1 MKKYFVKYAIEIT
14 NFDYFILFNSFMFLM
29 MCTFVYYDRFIEY
42 RGVSNIVE
50 FFIYAS
56 VIFAIIAVTWSKFRY
71 LHVNL
76 PLLIMIEFGILMH
89 FAGAFL
95 QVDGHRLYDSR
106 FFEIRYDKYVHF
118 VNAMIA
124 TFVTIYVFSKRG
136 FPQTNFMLFI
146 AILSVLGLGGINE
159 VIEFVV
165 TLTVKH
171 NGVGAY
177 NNNMLDLVAN
187 LFGSIT
193 AIFSYKYL
201 LKKYFYTFEYK

>member
-1 MKKYFVKYAIEIT
+1 MKNYLRKRGIEVT
-14 NFDYFILFNSFMFLM
+14 SFDYFILFNSVLFLL
-29 MCTFVYYDRFIEY
+29 MCIFVYYDRFIAY
-42 RGVSNIVE
+42 RGEGNIVE

-56 VIFAIIAVTWSKFRY
+56 VIFAIIAVAWSKFRY

-76 PLLIMIEFGILMH
+76 PILIMIEVGILMH
-89 FAGAFL
+89 FAGAFV

-124 TFVTIYVFSKRG
+124 TFVTIYIFAKRK
-136 FPQTNFMLFI
+136 FPDTHFMLLV
-146 AILSVLGLGGINE
+146 AVLTVLGLGGINE
-159 VIEFVV
+159 IVEFVV
-165 TLTVKH
+165 TLTVEH

-187 LFGSIT
+187 FFGSLT
-193 AIFSYKYL
+193 AVVLYEYF
-201 LKKYFYTFEYK
+201 LKRYFRLKSL